1 MASELRVN
9 TLKDASGNNSVA
21 TSVVSN
27 GTAKLYSYYTQS
39 TPAVTGSFGVS
50 SISDDSTGRYTI
62 SFTNS
67 FSNANYSTGGIA
79 SLDGDPNARFNMT
92 YETKATGTVKMN
104 TFNIN
109 SPDEY
114 KDGLSDAQLLG
125 DLA

>member
-1 MASELRVN
+1 M
-9 TLKDASGNNSVA
+9 
-21 TSVVSN
+21 TSVLNVDTIADKA
-27 GTAKLYSYYTQS
+27 GTGPVALTKQEAAKLYSYYTQT

-67 FSNANYSTGGIA
+67 FSNANYSTGGMA

-104 TFNIN
+104 TFNI
-109 SPDEY
+109 SSADEY

>member
-1 MASELRVN
+1 M
-9 TLKDASGNNSVA
+9 
-21 TSVVSN
+21 TSVLNVDTIADKA
-27 GTAKLYSYYTQS
+27 GTGPVGLTKQQAAKLYSYYTQS

-50 SISDDSTGRYTI
+50 SVSDDSTGRYTI

-67 FSNANYSTGGIA
+67 FSNANYSTGGMA

-104 TFNIN
+104 TFNI
-109 SPDEY
+109 SSADEY

>member
-1 MASELRVN
+1 MAGTIVAD
-9 TLKDASGNNSVA
+9 TLTHSTAGSLTTDY
-21 TSVVSN
+21 VVE
-27 GTAKLYSYYTQS
+27 GTAKLYSYYTQT

-67 FSNANYSTGGIA
+67 FSNANYSTSGVA